1 MADKKISELPI
12 ATPPTGVELLPIVQA
27 GVTDQTTVANLTL
40 GRVVDAQG
48 YTVNSNA
55 IVTEAGTTKTLSVSD
70 NGKVIY
76 CTASTAVTITT
87 AAGLG
92 VGFSCSIIQGGTGQV
107 SIVQGASTTLLAYS
121 NLTKTVG
128 QYAVIIVFNP
138 VANTFILSGNL
149 GS

>member
-1 MADKKISELPI
+1 MADKKISELTT
-12 ATPPTGVELLPIVQA
+12 ASPPSGVELVPIVQA
-27 GVTDQTTVANLTL
+27 GETDKTTVAELTS

-55 IVTEAGTTKTLSVSD
+55 IVTVSGTTKTLSASD
-70 NGKVIY
+70 NGKVLY
-76 CTASTAVTITT
+76 CTSSSPTTITT
-87 AAGLG
+87 ATGLG
-92 VGFSCSIIQGGTGQV
+92 VGFSCAIIQGGTGQV
-107 SIVQGASTTLLAYS
+107 TVAQGASTTLLAYS
-121 NLTKTVG
+121 NLTKSVG